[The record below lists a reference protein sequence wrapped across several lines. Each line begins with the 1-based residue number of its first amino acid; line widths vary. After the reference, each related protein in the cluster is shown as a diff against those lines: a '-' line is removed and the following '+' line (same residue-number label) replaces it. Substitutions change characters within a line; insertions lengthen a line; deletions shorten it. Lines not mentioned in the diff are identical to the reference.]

1 MECKIC
7 VMEQFF
13 VALQA
18 PVSAPKDRKPDAC
31 GTEEKDGGAIA
42 FGPSKPFPKF
52 MHN

>member
-1 MECKIC
+1 MECKKC

-18 PVSAPKDRKPDAC
+18 PVSAPKDRKPDAR

-42 FGPSKPFPKF
+42 FGPSKPFFRF
-52 MHN
+52 MYN

>member
-1 MECKIC
+1 MQKMCYGA
-7 VMEQFF
+7 VF

-42 FGPSKPFPKF
+42 FDPLKSFFGF
-52 MHN
+52 MYN

>member
-1 MECKIC
+1 
-7 VMEQFF
+7 MEQFF

-42 FGPSKPFPKF
+42 FDPSKPFFGF
-52 MHN
+52 MYN